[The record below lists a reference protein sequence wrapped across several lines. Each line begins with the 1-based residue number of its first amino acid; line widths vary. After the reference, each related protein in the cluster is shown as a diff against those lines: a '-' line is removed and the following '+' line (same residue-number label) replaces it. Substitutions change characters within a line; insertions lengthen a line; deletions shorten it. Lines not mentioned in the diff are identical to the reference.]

1 MYCINGI
8 VSLSIQGVIHMTT
21 GKILLALLDAKL
33 YDAFVIQANAYN
45 VDNMSMLLAVATGEV
60 FTHRQILDFMKTI

>member
-1 MYCINGI
+1 
-8 VSLSIQGVIHMTT
+8 MTT